1 MPQDRLMPGSAED
14 WLARAEGDLALARA
28 PLPQGAFYEDL
39 CFHAQQAAEKAIK
52 AIYQHYGKSFRYTH
66 DLDELIT
73 GLQNE
78 GIIIPSEVMEAALL
92 TSYAWEAR
100 YPGLSEPVTVEEYR
114 EALRQAE
121 LVLSW
126 AVRVIKEPKE

>member
-1 MPQDRLMPGSAED
+1 MSQDRLVPGSAED
-14 WLARAEGDLALARA
+14 WLVRAEGNLALARV

-78 GIIIPSEVMEAALL
+78 GIIIPSEIMEAILL

-114 EALRQAE
+114 EALRQSE
-121 LVLSW
+121 LVVNW
-126 AVRVIKEPKE
+126 AVRVIRESIE

>member
-1 MPQDRLMPGSAED
+1 MSQDRLVPGSAED
-14 WLARAEGDLALARA
+14 WLARAEGDLALARV

-78 GIIIPSEVMEAALL
+78 GIIIPSEIMEAILL

-114 EALRQAE
+114 EALRQSE
-121 LVLSW
+121 LVVNWAPCLS
-126 AVRVIKEPKE
+126 KQ